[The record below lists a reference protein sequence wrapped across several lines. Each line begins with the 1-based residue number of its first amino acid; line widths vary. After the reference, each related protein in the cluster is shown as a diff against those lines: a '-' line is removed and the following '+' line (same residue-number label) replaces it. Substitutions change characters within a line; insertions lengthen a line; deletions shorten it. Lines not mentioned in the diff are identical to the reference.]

1 MSYSIRVLEKIIVL
15 FIAMIAGFIV
25 KKAKICDAKSTK
37 TLSGI
42 LATITNPCLMVAS
55 LQIERTPER
64 LKLTGWIL
72 LLSLIIHVV
81 VAIIATFMFK
91 PIKEEKA
98 RPVFSFGMTYTNCG
112 FMGFPVMMAIF
123 GAEDGLFYGV
133 IYNVIFNLF
142 AWSHG
147 VIMMS
152 GGFDRKTFIKKL
164 FNPVLMSVFVGF
176 FLFICNIKLPT
187 VLFDGIDMLGD
198 VTFPLSMIIIG
209 SLLADIKFKEI
220 FKDIRLYIFSA
231 IKLFVIPFAVL
242 LICMAIGLDNTL
254 TIIAVT
260 MTAAP
265 AATNTAVVAELY
277 GADSSV
283 AAKIVGFST
292 LFCLASMPLM
302 LMLTEKMGF
311 VLTTV

>member
-1 MSYSIRVLEKIIVL
+1 
-15 FIAMIAGFIV
+15 MIAGFIV

-42 LATITNPCLMVAS
+42 LATITNPCLMIAS
-55 LQIERTPER
+55 LQIACTPDKLR
-64 LKLTGWIL
+64 LTGFIL
-72 LLSLIIHVV
+72 FLSLIIHVV
-81 VAIIATFMFK
+81 VAIVATFMFK
-91 PIKEEKA
+91 PIKDKKT

-152 GGFDRKTFIKKL
+152 GGFDKKTFIKKL
-164 FNPVLMSVFVGF
+164 FNPVLISVFIGF
-176 FLFICNIKLPT
+176 FLFIFNIKLHP
-187 VLFDGIDMLGD
+187 VLDEGISMLGD

-209 SLLADIKFKEI
+209 SLLADIDFKEI
-220 FKDIRLYIFSA
+220 FKDIRLYVFSA
-231 IKLFVIPFAVL
+231 IKLFAIPFVVL
-242 LICMAIGLDNTL
+242 MICKAIGLDNTL

-265 AATNTAVVAELY
+265 SATNTAVVAELY
-277 GADSSV
+277 GADSEI
-283 AAKIVGFST
+283 AAKLVGIST

-302 LMLTEKMGF
+302 LMLTEKFGF
-311 VLTTV
+311 VI